1 MFRRGSEPRQ
11 SDFRFTMAL
20 LLKRPLQRC
29 GSHGESTGLRVGKVP
44 SGPESTMQPLGASIL
59 IVEDVEKSNFCSFE
73 NSRSLSAG
81 KTLSEP

>member
-1 MFRRGSEPRQ
+1 
-11 SDFRFTMAL
+11 MAL

-59 IVEDVEKSNFCSFE
+59 IVEDVEKSNFCRV
-73 NSRSLSAG
+73 SRTQDLFQLE
-81 KTLSEP
+81 KH